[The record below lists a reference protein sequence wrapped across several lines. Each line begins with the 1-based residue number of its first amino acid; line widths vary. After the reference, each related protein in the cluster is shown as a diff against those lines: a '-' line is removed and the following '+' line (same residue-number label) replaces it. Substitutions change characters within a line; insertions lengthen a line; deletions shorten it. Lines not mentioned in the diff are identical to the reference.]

1 MTNKPIKKE
10 TDVEITYGIKILDS
24 PTPKANSKDI
34 RSAVT
39 KEKTVEK
46 FRSIAQNYVTVL
58 DVLWQYTQEIGLVA
72 NNTSLLNFTK
82 LPTILDELRARN
94 KKASSTEKPV
104 ANFTLSIKK
113 KNLKKKEAIIP
124 IFEISHLKKLS
135 DYFRHNDKA
144 LHLLHETVLQ
154 QMVNAWEKVLASLLE
169 WKFKSSPDII
179 PKERTITYSDIL
191 SFNDFDDVQKHLI
204 ENEIDEFLKRNT
216 TSDQIKY
223 FKENL
228 NVDLR
233 SNFSFV
239 DDLCEVVLR
248 RHAIVHAGGIASGE
262 YLNRVKKLRN
272 LTFKVPA
279 EGNDLSKSDSYVIRA
294 WCILYAAGVILLHL
308 LAVDHARGK
317 KSKEDEE
324 YADEFLNNAAYNNI
338 KNKQYFSAELILEY
352 ANNRHL
358 ASSISALMG
367 LINLAQTYKWQGN
380 VEKCK
385 ALLNGHNWQSCS
397 ADFKTCVAA
406 LNEDYEAFCKNLKIA
421 VQEKTVTLE
430 SLYEWPVFQSMRNV
444 KTFKQDVK
452 DITGLEFNE
461 SDIQNTPT
469 LLDFDSKEKL
479 DDFFKKLSKDDTLPL
494 SNIQSE

>member
-10 TDVEITYGIKILDS
+10 TDVEITYGIKILGS
-24 PTPKANSKDI
+24 HPPKANSKDA

-58 DVLWQYTQEIGLVA
+58 DVLWQYTQEVGLVA

-82 LPTILDELRARN
+82 LPTILDELRVRS
-94 KKASSTEKPV
+94 KKASPKEKPI

-124 IFEISHLKKLS
+124 IFEIAHLRRLR
-135 DYFRHNDKA
+135 DYFQHNDKA
-144 LHLLHETVLQ
+144 LRLLHETVLQ

-179 PKERTITYSDIL
+179 PKERKISYSDIL
-191 SFNDFDDVQKHLI
+191 NFNDFIDVQKHLI

-216 TSDQIKY
+216 TSEQIKY
-223 FKENL
+223 FKDNL
-228 NVDLR
+228 SVDLK
-233 SNFSFV
+233 SSFSLV
-239 DDLCEVVLR
+239 DDLCEIVLR

-262 YLNRVKKLRN
+262 YLNRVKKLHN
-272 LTFKVPA
+272 LTFKAPGA
-279 EGNDLSKSDSYVIRA
+279 GDDLSKSDSYVKRA

-308 LAVDHARGK
+308 LAVDRARAK

-338 KNKQYFSAELILEY
+338 RNRQYFSAELILEY
-352 ANNRHL
+352 VSKRHL
-358 ASSISALMG
+358 ASSASSLMARV
-367 LINLAQTYKWQGN
+367 NLAQTYKWQGN

-385 ALLNGHNWQSCS
+385 ALLNGHNWQACS

-406 LNEDYEAFCKNLKIA
+406 LQEDYEDFCKNLKIA
-421 VQEKTVTLE
+421 VQEKTITLE
-430 SLYEWPVFQSMRNV
+430 SLYEWPVFQVMRNV

-452 DITGLEFNE
+452 DIAGLEFNE
-461 SDIQNTPT
+461 NDIQNKPT

-479 DDFFKKLSKDDTLPL
+479 DEFFKKSNKGSVITSLSV
-494 SNIQSE
+494 